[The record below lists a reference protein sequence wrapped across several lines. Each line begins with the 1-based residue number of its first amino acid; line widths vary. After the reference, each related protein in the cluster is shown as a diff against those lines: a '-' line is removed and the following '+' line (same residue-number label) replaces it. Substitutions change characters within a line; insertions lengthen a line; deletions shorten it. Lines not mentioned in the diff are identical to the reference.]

1 MPQSYA
7 ALYCHFVFST
17 KNREPT
23 IAADLQPRLFAYIG
37 GTLRDIKCVLL
48 AAGGI
53 EDHVHL
59 LVSLSRE
66 VSVAQTVREI
76 KANSSRWVHES
87 FPQLQAFAWQ
97 NGYGAFSVSRSQ
109 LDPVKAYLANQREHH
124 RKRTFQQEFIAL
136 LKKHDIEYD
145 ERYLWD

>member
-1 MPQSYA
+1 MPD
-7 ALYCHFVFST
+7 
-17 KNREPT
+17 
-23 IAADLQPRLFAYIG
+23 IAADLQPRLFAYFG
-37 GTLRDIKCVLL
+37 GILRDLKCVLL

-87 FPQLQAFAWQ
+87 FPERRSFAWQ

-109 LDPVKAYLANQREHH
+109 LESVKAYLANQREHH
-124 RKRTFQQEFIAL
+124 RKQTFQKEFIAL
-136 LKKHDIEYD
+136 LKKHDIQYD